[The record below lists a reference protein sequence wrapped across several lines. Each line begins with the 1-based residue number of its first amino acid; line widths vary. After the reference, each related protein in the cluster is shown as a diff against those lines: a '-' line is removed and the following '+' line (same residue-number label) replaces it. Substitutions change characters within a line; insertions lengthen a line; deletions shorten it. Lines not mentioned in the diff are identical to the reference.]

1 MLPFLLGIYK
11 MLGRLAGNLLGTAG
25 GTALGGKAGSA
36 IGTTLGLAAGGPVGA
51 LIGAPL
57 GTAIGAFTGGTI
69 GGDVGKELLGKKK
82 QRMAGDFLQFGGG
95 PKIPRS
101 VVESTPQGQAIIKA
115 LEIQQLT
122 GGAPVSFDMGA
133 LNPNVQGL
141 GLVDPNQGHDLPFAK
156 YLVDHNPH
164 QNPYAMY

>member
-11 MLGRLAGNLLGTAG
+11 MLGRLAGNLLGSAG

-36 IGTTLGLAAGGPVGA
+36 IGTTLGAAAGGPVGA
-51 LIGAPL
+51 AVGGAL
-57 GTAIGAFTGGTI
+57 GTAIGGFTGGTI

-101 VVESTPQGQAIIKA
+101 VIESTPQGQAIIKA

-141 GLVDPNQGHDLPFAK
+141 GDVIANLQQTNV
-156 YLVDHNPH
+156 Y
-164 QNPYAMY
+164 